1 MTPLRTFDEFYNRLC
16 DIEERETSW
25 VDQDYAEEIADKKWK
40 LFKEKRIEEMKKE
53 MKKSKMKSSPRMNY
67 LERRRLK
74 YRELDLRRKLL
85 HRIGKYELEEG
96 EIFE

>member
-1 MTPLRTFDEFYNRLC
+1 MTPLGTFDEFYNRLY

-25 VDQDYAEEIADKKWK
+25 VDQDYAEEMAEKKWQRYLQK
-40 LFKEKRIEEMKKE
+40 KYIEKV
-53 MKKSKMKSSPRMNY
+53 KSKANKNS
-67 LERRRLK
+67 RLK

>member
-1 MTPLRTFDEFYNRLC
+1 MTSLGTFDEFYNRLY

-25 VDQDYAEEIADKKWK
+25 VDQDYADEIAGKKWQMY
-40 LFKEKRIEEMKKE
+40 LQEKYMESI
-53 MKKSKMKSSPRMNY
+53 KSKANKNPM
-67 LERRRLK
+67 LK

>member
-1 MTPLRTFDEFYNRLC
+1 MTPLGTFDEFYNRFY

-25 VDQDYAEEIADKKWK
+25 VDQDYADEIAEKKWQMY
-40 LFKEKRIEEMKKE
+40 LQKKYIDSI
-53 MKKSKMKSSPRMNY
+53 KSKANKNHM
-67 LERRRLK
+67 LK

>member
-1 MTPLRTFDEFYNRLC
+1 MIPLGTFDEFYNRLC

-25 VDQDYAEEIADKKWK
+25 VDQDYAEEIAEKKWQRYLQK
-40 LFKEKRIEEMKKE
+40 KYIEKV
-53 MKKSKMKSSPRMNY
+53 KSKANKNS
-67 LERRRLK
+67 RLK

>member
-1 MTPLRTFDEFYNRLC
+1 MIPLGTFDEFYNRLC

-25 VDQDYAEEIADKKWK
+25 VDQDYAEEIAEKKWQRYLQK
-40 LFKEKRIEEMKKE
+40 KYIEAN
-53 MKKSKMKSSPRMNY
+53 KSSV
-67 LERRRLK
+67 LK
-74 YRELDLRRKLL
+74 YREVDLRRKLL

>member
-1 MTPLRTFDEFYNRLC
+1 MTPLGTFDEFYNRLY
-16 DIEERETSW
+16 DIEESKTSW
-25 VDQDYAEEIADKKWK
+25 IDQDYADEIAEKKLQRYLK
-40 LFKEKRIEEMKKE
+40 KKYIETIN
-53 MKKSKMKSSPRMNY
+53 KSN
-67 LERRRLK
+67 K